1 MRVYR
6 IKSFAKLNL
15 ALNITGKSTLLHK
28 IESIFSFVELHDVI
42 FVKKINEFNH
52 RVSFFGK
59 FSKNISSN
67 NTITNLFK
75 ILDQEK
81 LIRNKKFQIKIN
93 KNIQIGRASCRE
105 RV

>member
-1 MRVYR
+1 MSVYR

-42 FVKKINEFNH
+42 FVKKINELNH

-59 FSKNISSN
+59 FS
-67 NTITNLFK
+67 
-75 ILDQEK
+75 
-81 LIRNKKFQIKIN
+81 RNIN
-93 KNIQIGRASCRE
+93 KNNTVEKLLSILCNKVDLPVTFRAKFILANDLIRYILI
-105 RV
+105 